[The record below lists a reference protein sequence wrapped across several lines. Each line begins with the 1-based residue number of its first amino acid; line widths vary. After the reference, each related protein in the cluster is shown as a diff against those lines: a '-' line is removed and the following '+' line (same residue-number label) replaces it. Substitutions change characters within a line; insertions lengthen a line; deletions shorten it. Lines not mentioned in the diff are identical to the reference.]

1 MTMQKNVTPA
11 QSTSHTRRWLI
22 ALAALAVVGVAGL
35 FAAGMVLSA
44 QPGKRPTV
52 GSPAPDFSMPLYEGY
67 RAGLPETIRLSDL
80 RGKVVV
86 LNFWASWC
94 VECVKETDALEA
106 VWREYTDRGVVVL
119 GVDHLDTEP
128 AARKYLEG
136 FDVTFPNGI
145 DIQQQVSRAYRITGV
160 PETFFIDRQG
170 IVRKAVIQALSQT
183 ELVAEIE
190 ALLAE

>member
-1 MTMQKNVTPA
+1 MTA
-11 QSTSHTRRWLI
+11 QGQPVARHRHLLIGAAVLVIVLI
-22 ALAALAVVGVAGL
+22 AGV

-44 QPGKRPTV
+44 QPGKRPV
-52 GSPAPDFSMPLYEGY
+52 PGSPAPDFTMPLYDGY
-67 RAGLPETIRLSDL
+67 RAGFPETVSLSDL

-106 VWREYTDRGVVVL
+106 VWRQYKDRGVVVL

-136 FDVTFPNGI
+136 FGVTFPNGI

-160 PETFFIDRQG
+160 PETFFIDQQG
-170 IVRKAVIQALSQT
+170 IVRRTVIQALNQA

-190 ALLAE
+190 MLLAE

>member
-1 MTMQKNVTPA
+1 MTPDRQT
-11 QSTSHTRRWLI
+11 TRNRKLLI
-22 ALAALAVVGVAGL
+22 GLAILAVIAVAGL
-35 FAAGMVLSA
+35 FAAGMALSA

-52 GSPAPDFSMPLYEGY
+52 GSPAPDFTMPLFEGY

-106 VWREYTDRGVVVL
+106 VWREYRDRGVIVL

-128 AARKYLEG
+128 AARKYLESFG
-136 FDVTFPNGI
+136 VTFPNGV

-170 IVRKAVIQALSQT
+170 IVRRTVIQALSRA